1 VEAVG
6 LRELSRNALSRP
18 DRSQSWACRS
28 AVLIRVL
35 LVATMLIGLSAVGIG
50 WAGADPNA
58 LWTIVHDQCS
68 PHEEQDGDPAPC
80 ALVDAQDGYALLK
93 DLVGERQFLLI
104 PTLQITGIESPIL
117 LDPGA
122 KDYFADA
129 WRARYLVEERAER
142 SLPPDWVSLAI
153 NSMVARSQNQL
164 HIHIDC
170 LRADVHQSLAQHAG
184 SIGPTWAPF
193 AVPLAGAPYSA
204 IEISDL
210 NDINV
215 FQLLAESLPGAR
227 EDMSRR
233 TLVVVGSPGGSGF
246 VVLAGQADAAAGDE
260 GSGEDLQDH
269 ALCAAPAA
277 GK

>member
-1 VEAVG
+1 MRQNASEVVRRVG
-6 LRELSRNALSRP
+6 KGA
-18 DRSQSWACRS
+18 A
-28 AVLIRVL
+28 LIRVL
-35 LVATMLIGLSAVGIG
+35 LVATLVIGLSAVGIG

-80 ALVDAQDGYALLK
+80 ALVDAGDGYALLK

-104 PTLQITGIESPIL
+104 PTLQITGIESAIL

-122 KDYFADA
+122 KDYFVDA
-129 WRARYLVEERAER
+129 WRARYLTEERAER

-170 LRADVHQSLAQHAG
+170 LRADVHQSLAQHSG

-193 AVPLAGAPYSA
+193 DVPLAGAPYSA
-204 IEISDL
+204 IKISDL
-210 NDINV
+210 NDINI
-215 FQLLAESLPGAR
+215 FQLLADGLPGAR

-233 TLVVVGSPGGSGF
+233 TLVVVGSPSGSGF
-246 VVLAGQADAAAGDE
+246 VVLAGQADPAAGDD

-269 ALCAAPAA
+269 AFCAAPAA

>member
-1 VEAVG
+1 
-6 LRELSRNALSRP
+6 LSPP

-35 LVATMLIGLSAVGIG
+35 LVATLLIGLSVVGIG

-80 ALVDAQDGYALLK
+80 ALVDAEDGYALLK
-93 DLVGERQFLLI
+93 DLIGERQFLLI

-129 WRARYLVEERAER
+129 WRARYLIEERAGR
-142 SLPPDWVSLAI
+142 ALPPDWVSLAV

-184 SIGPTWAPF
+184 SIGPAWAPF
-193 AVPLAGAPYSA
+193 AVQLAGAPYSA
-204 IEISDL
+204 IKISDL

-215 FQLLAESLPGAR
+215 FRLLAESLPGAR
-227 EDMSRR
+227 ADMSRR
-233 TLVVVGSPGGSGF
+233 TLVVAGSPSGSGF
-246 VVLAGQADAAAGDE
+246 VVLAGQADAAAGDD

-269 ALCAAPAA
+269 AVCSAPTA

>member
-1 VEAVG
+1 MERSTSSASTRWSTCSHPSDWQSTSDKSSVHPRG
-6 LRELSRNALSRP
+6 RRRNAEASPQTVQPRQRRTSANHSARA
-18 DRSQSWACRS
+18 DMHSARDSRS
-28 AVLIRVL
+28 AVLIRLL
-35 LVATMLIGLSAVGIG
+35 LVATLLMGLSAVGTG

-68 PHEEQDGDPAPC
+68 PHEAQDGDPAPC
-80 ALVDAQDGYALLK
+80 ALVDAEDGYALLK
-93 DLVGERQFLLI
+93 DQVGERQFLLI
-104 PTLQITGIESPIL
+104 PTVQITGIESPIL

-142 SLPPDWVSLAI
+142 SLPPDGVSLAV

-170 LRADVHQSLAQHAG
+170 LRADVHQQLAQHAD
-184 SIGPTWAPF
+184 SIGPAWAPF

-204 IEISDL
+204 IMIADI

-215 FQLLAESLPGAR
+215 FHLL
-227 EDMSRR
+227 
-233 TLVVVGSPGGSGF
+233 VG
-246 VVLAGQADAAAGDE
+246 
-260 GSGEDLQDH
+260 
-269 ALCAAPAA
+269 
-277 GK
+277 

>member
-1 VEAVG
+1 
-6 LRELSRNALSRP
+6 
-18 DRSQSWACRS
+18 
-28 AVLIRVL
+28 VLIRML
-35 LVATMLIGLSAVGIG
+35 LVAMLIIGLSAIGIG
-50 WAGADPNA
+50 WAGADSNA
-58 LWTIVHDQCS
+58 LWTIVHDECS

-80 ALVDAQDGYALLK
+80 ALVDAEDGYALLK
-93 DLVGERQFLLI
+93 DLVGERQFLLF
-104 PTLQITGIESPIL
+104 PTLQINGIESPIL
-117 LDPGA
+117 LEPGA

-129 WRARYLVEERAER
+129 WRARYLVEERAGR
-142 SLPPDWVSLAI
+142 SLPPDWVSLAV

-170 LRADVHQSLAQHAG
+170 LSADVHQSLAQHAG

-204 IEISDL
+204 IKIPDL

-215 FQLLAESLPGAR
+215 FQLLAGSLSGAR

-233 TLVVVGSPGGSGF
+233 TLVVVGSPSGSGF

>member
-1 VEAVG
+1 
-6 LRELSRNALSRP
+6 
-18 DRSQSWACRS
+18 
-28 AVLIRVL
+28 VLIRVL
-35 LVATMLIGLSAVGIG
+35 LVVTLLIGLSTVGIG

-58 LWTIVHDQCS
+58 LWTIVHDECS
-68 PHEEQDGDPAPC
+68 PHEEADDDPAPC
-80 ALVDAQDGYALLK
+80 AVVDTDGGYAVLK

-104 PTLQITGIESPIL
+104 PTLQISGIESPML
-117 LDPGA
+117 LDPGT

-129 WRARYLVEERAER
+129 WRARSLVEERSGR
-142 SLPPDWVSLAI
+142 SLPPDWVSLAV

-170 LRADVHQSLAQHAG
+170 LRADVHQSLTQDAD
-184 SIGPTWAPF
+184 SIGSTWAPF

-204 IEISDL
+204 VKISDL
-210 NDINV
+210 NDVNV
-215 FQLLAESLPGAR
+215 FQLLAEGLPGAR

-233 TLVVVGSPGGSGF
+233 TLVVVGSPSGSGF
-246 VVLAGQADAAAGDE
+246 VALAGQADAAAGDE

-269 ALCAAPAA
+269 TLCAAPAA

>member
-1 VEAVG
+1 MHFTPG
-6 LRELSRNALSRP
+6 
-18 DRSQSWACRS
+18 CRS
-28 AVLIRVL
+28 AVLTRVL
-35 LVATMLIGLSAVGIG
+35 LVATLLIGMSAVGIG

-68 PHEEQDGDPAPC
+68 PHEEQDNDPAPC
-80 ALVDAQDGYALLK
+80 ALVDTDDGYAVLK
-93 DLVGERQFLLI
+93 DLVGVRQFLLI
-104 PTLQITGIESPIL
+104 PTLPISGIESPIL
-117 LDPGA
+117 LDPAA

-129 WRARYLVEERAER
+129 WRARYFVEERAER
-142 SLPPDWVSLAI
+142 SLAPDWVSLAV
-153 NSMVARSQNQL
+153 NSMVARSQNQF

-170 LRADVHQSLAQHAG
+170 LRAEVHQSLAQHAA

-204 IEISDL
+204 IMIPDL
-210 NDINV
+210 NGINV
-215 FQLLAESLPGAR
+215 FRLLAEGLPGAR

-233 TLVVVGSPGGSGF
+233 TLVVVGSPSGSGF

-269 ALCAAPAA
+269 TVCAAPGA